1 MAALQLEVSP
11 HSFNVNPEGPED
23 EQFVARD
30 DLPTG
35 LPSRLESALPPELA
49 RRVVED
55 ALSLSH
61 PVRSRL
67 TVETGGEQV
76 TLSLPLEYAPEAQ
89 SGFRLQTPESSQGFE
104 FLMDA
109 RPDGQVKINLSVRYA
124 SLPVGRAL
132 SYARFF
138 YALHGEEGALY
149 LTRLE
154 PAELK
159 LELLKLPLP
168 LDSAMEDE
176 TGGMLRFLEALN
188 EIGRATD
195 TEFVYPSEIEDED
208 LNNVNHVLKAIRSG
222 WVTQRVKDFATPLGP
237 EGVKN
242 LLDLVKEEGEV
253 ARAFYQTNEG
263 EIFDVFGTSINL
275 GPGRWYI
282 SDARLQT
289 PRAEM
294 EEWLASGSER
304 GNSFE
309 VRWVPVDGVLLHR
322 FYPEWPKPSLDV
334 ALQNIEAFEDEYGMN
349 SEEFRKAWED
359 GETNARGIEEG
370 DIWIS
375 FLNARDALE
384 PGS

>member
-188 EIGRATD
+188 EIGGQPT
-195 TEFVYPSEIEDED
+195 PSSSIPQ
-208 LNNVNHVLKAIRSG
+208 RSK
-222 WVTQRVKDFATPLGP
+222 TRT
-237 EGVKN
+237 
-242 LLDLVKEEGEV
+242 
-253 ARAFYQTNEG
+253 
-263 EIFDVFGTSINL
+263 
-275 GPGRWYI
+275 
-282 SDARLQT
+282 
-289 PRAEM
+289 
-294 EEWLASGSER
+294 
-304 GNSFE
+304 
-309 VRWVPVDGVLLHR
+309 
-322 FYPEWPKPSLDV
+322 
-334 ALQNIEAFEDEYGMN
+334 
-349 SEEFRKAWED
+349 
-359 GETNARGIEEG
+359 
-370 DIWIS
+370 
-375 FLNARDALE
+375 
-384 PGS
+384 